1 MPGINALWNLLRHS
15 DIWNWPIE
23 LLNWPQLIE
32 LISSGGEAVLNW
44 KQLYGQ
50 VTSRRKTRTN
60 LLKRHRKKQWEGQF
74 WVKLSNV
81 WLHWVEIGWM
91 LARCQSF
98 FFSGC
103 QKWFNSASY
112 FNLSHKA
119 PLCSV
124 VCFNFPNTS
133 QKKST
138 FTFSWSS
145 YFPNPT
151 HFRSNFLELLSCH
164 NCPRGGWNAQKS
176 LLERQVQ

>member
-1 MPGINALWNLLRHS
+1 MKKSDIISISVFLLNWQRQMSGINALWNLLRHS

-32 LISSGGEAVLNW
+32 LISSGGETLLNW
-44 KQLYGQ
+44 KQLYGR

-81 WLHWVEIGWM
+81 CLHWVEIGWV
-91 LARCQSF
+91 LPRCQKL

-112 FNLSHKA
+112 FNLSQKA
-119 PLCSV
+119 ALCFVAVS
-124 VCFNFPNTS
+124 TS
-133 QKKST
+133 
-138 FTFSWSS
+138 
-145 YFPNPT
+145 PT
-151 HFRSNFLELLSCH
+151 HLRKNPLSLFH
-164 NCPRGGWNAQKS
+164 DLPTFPSQPIS
-176 LLERQVQ
+176 DQTF